1 MRYFVD
7 PPPELEENFV
17 FPCGVCGKRVG
28 KRMRAIQC
36 DLCNY
41 WNHIKCDEIDPT
53 HYETLKKSDDSVL
66 HYCKLC
72 KEEIFPF
79 QSLQN
84 ENYIASVVNG
94 IEIKE
99 DLNLKINP
107 TPRLRTFFHDL
118 NEQNEDTLIN
128 CEYYDYSKPIPNSK
142 TKNKSLFHMN
152 IASLSFLT

>member
-7 PPPELEENFV
+7 PPPELEDNFV

-28 KRMRAIQC
+28 KRMRAIKC

-41 WNHIKCDEIDPT
+41 WNHIKCDGVEPN
-53 HYETLKKSDDSVL
+53 HYETLKKSDDSVE

-79 QSLQN
+79 QSLHN
-84 ENYIASVVNG
+84 ENYVASVVNG

-99 DLNLKINP
+99 DLNLQLNP
-107 TPRLRTFFHDL
+107 SPRLRTLFHDL
-118 NEQNEDTLIN
+118 NEQNEETLIN
-128 CEYYDYSKPIPNSK
+128 CEYYDCLLYTSPSPRDRTRSRMP
-142 TKNKSLFHMN
+142 SS
-152 IASLSFLT
+152 A